1 MPEMKYKRCPPR
13 NAQLLFENLR
23 GVLKGATYH
32 HQHTMKNEPNNKLD
46 FKAWRD
52 IEPAGDF
59 TQNVMRRIR
68 TAPVQEPRLHEVV
81 AAFFASRLAFS
92 ASLAASLIVAV
103 VALKSAPVAHDQL
116 SLQPHSLI
124 VAYEKMAGG
133 K

>member
-1 MPEMKYKRCPPR
+1 MKT
-13 NAQLLFENLR
+13 E
-23 GVLKGATYH
+23 LKKD
-32 HQHTMKNEPNNKLD
+32 MD

-52 IEPAGDF
+52 IDAPSDF

-68 TAPVQEPRLHEVV
+68 TAPAQEPKWHEVV
-81 AAFFASRLAFS
+81 AAFFASRLAFP

-103 VALKSAPVAHDQL
+103 MSLKSAPVAHDQL

>member
-1 MPEMKYKRCPPR
+1 
-13 NAQLLFENLR
+13 
-23 GVLKGATYH
+23 
-32 HQHTMKNEPNNKLD
+32 MKNEPNNKLD

-52 IEPAGDF
+52 IEPDGDF

-68 TAPVQEPRLHEVV
+68 TAPAQEQRWHEVV
-81 AAFFASRLAFS
+81 AAFFASRMAFG
-92 ASLAASLIVAV
+92 ASLAASLIIAV
-103 VALKSAPVAHDQL
+103 MALKSPPAAHDQF

>member
-1 MPEMKYKRCPPR
+1 
-13 NAQLLFENLR
+13 
-23 GVLKGATYH
+23 
-32 HQHTMKNEPNNKLD
+32 MKNEPNNLD
-46 FKAWRD
+46 FKAWRNV
-52 IEPAGDF
+52 EPPGDF

-68 TAPVQEPRLHEVV
+68 TAPAQEPRWHEVI
-81 AAFFASRLAFS
+81 AAFFSSRFAFG

-103 VALKSAPVAHDQL
+103 MALKSGPVAHDQL

>member
-1 MPEMKYKRCPPR
+1 
-13 NAQLLFENLR
+13 
-23 GVLKGATYH
+23 
-32 HQHTMKNEPNNKLD
+32 MKNELNNKLD

-68 TAPVQEPRLHEVV
+68 TAPAQEPKWHEVV

-92 ASLAASLIVAV
+92 ASLAASLVVAV
-103 VALKSAPVAHDQL
+103 MALKSVPVAHDQL